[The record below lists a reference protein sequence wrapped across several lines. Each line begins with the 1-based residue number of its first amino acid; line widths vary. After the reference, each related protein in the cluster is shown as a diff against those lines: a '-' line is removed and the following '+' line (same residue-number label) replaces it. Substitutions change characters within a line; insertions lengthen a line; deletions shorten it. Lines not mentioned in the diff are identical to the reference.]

1 MIFKKILR
9 DKSFL
14 IYGLGLTGESVLK
27 FLRKS
32 KARNVFLWDDNK
44 KLRNKFKAQSN
55 EKILKKRVLQ
65 SDYIVLS
72 PGISLLKCRHRK
84 LLNKNK
90 NKIITDIDLFF
101 LTNKIFKSVVVTGT
115 NGKSTTCSI
124 IQKVLAHSGL
134 KTVAVGNIG
143 KPILSYNLGRKR
155 DVVMVIEMSSFQ
167 LEYSR
172 HVRPNHSI
180 LINISKDHLDWHG
193 SMRNYINAK
202 LRIFSLQNKSH
213 FAYLPQDQDII
224 NFFKKNKFQSSIVPV
239 KKNTKRFIRKNIQNS
254 YLKSNSNI
262 ENLSFAY
269 SLRKNFGISD
279 KSFFSAL
286 EKFKGLPHRQEMF
299 FRKKNICFINDSK
312 ATSFEAAKDCL
323 MNYKNIIWIVGGLK
337 KEGDKFY
344 LNHIKKNIKKAFIIG
359 KDRVFFKKQL
369 NKKINFIEAKTL
381 ERSVKNIFEEIQTVN
396 LRKKNKDKTFVILSP
411 ASASYDQ
418 FRNFEDRGNKF
429 KKLVK
434 NYAKKYF

>member
-1 MIFKKILR
+1 
-9 DKSFL
+9 
-14 IYGLGLTGESVLK
+14 LGLTGKSVLK

-32 KARNVFLWDDNK
+32 KARDVFLWDDNRK
-44 KLRNKFKAQSN
+44 IRNKFKVQGN
-55 EKILKKRVLQ
+55 ENKLKKKVIQ

-72 PGISLLKCRHRK
+72 PGISLLKCKHRK

-101 LTNKIFKSVVVTGT
+101 LTNKVFKSVVVTGT

-124 IQKVLAHSGL
+124 IQKVLAYSGF

-143 KPILSYNLGRKR
+143 KPILDYNLEKKNN
-155 DVVMVIEMSSFQ
+155 VVMVVEMSSFQ
-167 LEYSR
+167 LEYSKY
-172 HVRPNHSI
+172 VRPNHAV

-193 SMRNYINAK
+193 SIKNYINAK
-202 LRIFSLQNKSH
+202 LKIFSLQSNND
-213 FAYLPQDQDII
+213 FAYLPKNQNII
-224 NFFKKNKFQSSIVPV
+224 NFFKKNNFQSSVSPM
-239 KKNTKRFIRKNIQNS
+239 KKNTKRFIKKNIRNS

-262 ENLSFAY
+262 ENLSFVY
-269 SLRKNFGISD
+269 NLKKNFGISD
-279 KSFFSAL
+279 KNFFSAL
-286 EKFKGLPHRQEMF
+286 EKFKGLPHRQEIF
-299 FRKKNICFINDSK
+299 LRKKNIYFINDSK

-337 KEGDKFY
+337 KQGDKFY
-344 LNHIKKNIKKAFIIG
+344 LNHIKKNIAKAFIIG
-359 KDRVFFKKQL
+359 KDRMFFRKQL
-369 NKKINFIEAKTL
+369 NKKINFRETINLQK
-381 ERSVKNIFEEIQTVN
+381 SVKYIFEEIRLMN
-396 LRKKNKDKTFVILSP
+396 FRKKNKDKIFIILSP

-418 FRNFEDRGNKF
+418 FRNFEVRGNKF

>member
-1 MIFKKILR
+1 MIFKRILK

-14 IYGLGLTGESVLK
+14 IYGLGLTGESVLT

-32 KARNVFLWDDNK
+32 KARDVFLWDDNRK
-44 KLRNKFKAQSN
+44 IRNKFKVQGN
-55 EKILKKRVLQ
+55 ENKLKKKVIQ

-72 PGISLLKCRHRK
+72 PGISLLKCKHRK

-101 LTNKIFKSVVVTGT
+101 LTNKVFKSVVVTGT

-124 IQKVLAHSGL
+124 IQKVLAYSGF

-143 KPILSYNLGRKR
+143 KPILDYNLEKKNN
-155 DVVMVIEMSSFQ
+155 VVMVVEMSSFQ
-167 LEYSR
+167 LEYSKY
-172 HVRPNHSI
+172 VRPNHAV

-193 SMRNYINAK
+193 SIKNYINAK
-202 LRIFSLQNKSH
+202 LKIFSLQSNND
-213 FAYLPQDQDII
+213 FAYLPKNQNII
-224 NFFKKNKFQSSIVPV
+224 NFFKKNNFQSSVSPM
-239 KKNTKRFIRKNIQNS
+239 KKNTKRFIKKNIRNS

-262 ENLSFAY
+262 ENLSFVY
-269 SLRKNFGISD
+269 NLKKNFGISD
-279 KSFFSAL
+279 KNFFSAL
-286 EKFKGLPHRQEMF
+286 EKFKGLPHRQEIF
-299 FRKKNICFINDSK
+299 LRKKNIYFINDSK

-337 KEGDKFY
+337 KQGDKFY
-344 LNHIKKNIKKAFIIG
+344 LNHIKKNIAKAFIIG
-359 KDRVFFKKQL
+359 KDRMFFRKQL
-369 NKKINFIEAKTL
+369 NKKINFRETINLQK
-381 ERSVKNIFEEIQTVN
+381 SVKYIFEEIRLMN
-396 LRKKNKDKTFVILSP
+396 FRKKNKDKIFIILSP

-418 FRNFEDRGNKF
+418 FRNFEVRGNKF

>member
-1 MIFKKILR
+1 MIFKRILK

-32 KARNVFLWDDNK
+32 KARDVFLWDDNRK
-44 KLRNKFKAQSN
+44 IRNKFKVQGN
-55 EKILKKRVLQ
+55 ENKLKKKVIQ

-72 PGISLLKCRHRK
+72 PGISLLKCKHRK

-101 LTNKIFKSVVVTGT
+101 LTNKVFKSVVVTGT

-124 IQKVLAHSGL
+124 IQKVLAYSGF

-143 KPILSYNLGRKR
+143 KPILDYNLEKKNN
-155 DVVMVIEMSSFQ
+155 VVMVVEMSSFQ
-167 LEYSR
+167 LEYSKY
-172 HVRPNHSI
+172 VRPNHAV

-193 SMRNYINAK
+193 SIKNYINAK
-202 LRIFSLQNKSH
+202 LKIFSLQSNND
-213 FAYLPQDQDII
+213 FAYLPKNQNII
-224 NFFKKNKFQSSIVPV
+224 NFFKKNNFQSSVSPM
-239 KKNTKRFIRKNIQNS
+239 KKNTKRFIKKNIRNS

-262 ENLSFAY
+262 ENLSFVY
-269 SLRKNFGISD
+269 NLKKNFGISD
-279 KSFFSAL
+279 KNFFSAL
-286 EKFKGLPHRQEMF
+286 EKFKGLPHRQEIF
-299 FRKKNICFINDSK
+299 LRKKNIYFINDSK

-337 KEGDKFY
+337 KQGDKFY
-344 LNHIKKNIKKAFIIG
+344 LNHIKKNIAKAFIIG
-359 KDRVFFKKQL
+359 KDRMFFRKQL
-369 NKKINFIEAKTL
+369 NKKINFRETINLQK
-381 ERSVKNIFEEIQTVN
+381 SVKYIFEEIRLMN
-396 LRKKNKDKTFVILSP
+396 FRKKNKDKIFIILSP

-418 FRNFEDRGNKF
+418 FRNFEVRGNKF